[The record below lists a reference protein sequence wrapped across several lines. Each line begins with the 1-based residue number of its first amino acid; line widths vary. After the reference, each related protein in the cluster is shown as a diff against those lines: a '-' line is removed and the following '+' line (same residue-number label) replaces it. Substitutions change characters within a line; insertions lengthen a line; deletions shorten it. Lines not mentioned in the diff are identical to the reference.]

1 MFRVSAHICKLARK
15 ITKNFRHTQIF
26 RNFSKKNT
34 CFSKI
39 FVNFL
44 LFAAWFGLARCTHSK
59 TFFCGWGTQK
69 YPSNDQRLKT
79 NDLKNS
85 SLFIFF
91 CIYQK
96 KVVPLQR
103 ESIICTI
110 MPSAEVQKL
119 IPQIQAYLATQPVE
133 RAYLFGSCSRGEE
146 RPDSD
151 VDLLVTYTDSDKISL
166 MDIGGMVSDLRKI
179 VHRPV
184 DLIEDEYL
192 MPFARKTADHD
203 KIKIYERAH

>member
-1 MFRVSAHICKLARK
+1 MNFFLHI
-15 ITKNFRHTQIF
+15 
-26 RNFSKKNT
+26 SKKSRT
-34 CFSKI
+34 
-39 FVNFL
+39 
-44 LFAAWFGLARCTHSK
+44 FAAQFEIST
-59 TFFCGWGTQK
+59 T
-69 YPSNDQRLKT
+69 
-79 NDLKNS
+79 
-85 SLFIFF
+85 
-91 CIYQK
+91 
-96 KVVPLQR
+96 
-103 ESIICTI
+103 

-179 VHRPV
+179 VHRHV

-192 MPFARKTADHD
+192 MPFARQTADRD
-203 KIKIYERAH
+203 KIKIYERAN